1 MLNVVKKLALTITL
15 FCGYFISFSLHADNA
30 SFKKKFIA
38 AEDSIIV
45 ENYVG
50 ALKILTELN
59 ALEPNNANIAF
70 KMGMCYLKSP
80 LQKSKSIPFLEK
92 AAENINPNY
101 SENDYKETK
110 APDITIQYLAQAYHL
125 ANKFDEAIA
134 TYEKLKNLY
143 APSNVQEISS
153 INLKIEMCKTGKEL
167 VANPVNILLTNLG
180 PEINSEYPE
189 YAPVISADEQTL
201 IFTSRKPTGT
211 GRLTTEDGKSYE
223 DIYISSKQ
231 DGVWTKPMGIANNI
245 NSYYHEA
252 SIGLSV
258 DAQELFIYKDDNGDG
273 NIYSSKLLGETWTQ
287 PIKLGSNIN
296 SKSWE
301 THATMSPDGSTLYF
315 VSDRKGGFGGRDIYF
330 CKRLPSG
337 EWGLAQNAGKS
348 INTNQEDDSPFIHP
362 DGLKLYFS
370 SKGHKSMGGFDIF
383 VSNLDSTGKWGAPV
397 NVGYP
402 TNTSDDDIF
411 YAPTTNGKGAYYS
424 SFREGGFG
432 EKDIYLLTFPEQKGA
447 QVTVYKGIIKDIY
460 GKVPEGMRIS
470 VFNSETA
477 EPIAPNETPEGK
489 DNEAGRQLNRRIEC
503 KLLNY
508 DGNDIR
514 MEKIEIPKITPKPE
528 TKGKSA
534 PTNKKKSAPKKK

>member
-70 KMGMCYLKSP
+70 KMGMCYLNSP

-153 INLKIEMCKTGKEL
+153 INLKIEMCKTGK
-167 VANPVNILLTNLG
+167 
-180 PEINSEYPE
+180 
-189 YAPVISADEQTL
+189 
-201 IFTSRKPTGT
+201 
-211 GRLTTEDGKSYE
+211 
-223 DIYISSKQ
+223 
-231 DGVWTKPMGIANNI
+231 
-245 NSYYHEA
+245 
-252 SIGLSV
+252 
-258 DAQELFIYKDDNGDG
+258 
-273 NIYSSKLLGETWTQ
+273 
-287 PIKLGSNIN
+287 
-296 SKSWE
+296 
-301 THATMSPDGSTLYF
+301 
-315 VSDRKGGFGGRDIYF
+315 
-330 CKRLPSG
+330 
-337 EWGLAQNAGKS
+337 
-348 INTNQEDDSPFIHP
+348 
-362 DGLKLYFS
+362 
-370 SKGHKSMGGFDIF
+370 
-383 VSNLDSTGKWGAPV
+383 
-397 NVGYP
+397 
-402 TNTSDDDIF
+402 
-411 YAPTTNGKGAYYS
+411 
-424 SFREGGFG
+424 
-432 EKDIYLLTFPEQKGA
+432 
-447 QVTVYKGIIKDIY
+447 
-460 GKVPEGMRIS
+460 
-470 VFNSETA
+470 
-477 EPIAPNETPEGK
+477 